1 MDHLRIFTD
10 HKWFNLRL
18 TPNLPAMIYKFTP
31 GHCDITAGCSGSS
44 SIEGAASSSSVKN
57 HILLAQLAALTCNG
71 RRHGLFAWLFALSCL
86 ALVSLIPDD

>member
-1 MDHLRIFTD
+1 MDFLGIFTD

-57 HILLAQLAALTCNG
+57 HILLAALTCNE
-71 RRHGLFAWLFALSCL
+71 RRHSLFAWLFALSCL